1 MIGKQIKGTSFR
13 GVLNYL
19 HAKEGSRLIGGNM
32 AGKTPR
38 TLAAEFRVARELN
51 PQLKKAVYHASLS
64 LAKTERVDEERWRA
78 IAADY
83 IEGMGFSGSQYAV
96 YRHADRD
103 HDHIHIVASRIR
115 LTDGSTVSDSWD
127 YRRSEVLLRLLE
139 EHYQLEA
146 VRSSWERESRAP
158 TTGEQRRFVRT
169 GEVGGRVRLQTL
181 IDSATQDRPP
191 MSQFIHRLKDQDV
204 DVRVSC
210 TRNGQVRG
218 ISYSLDGVAFSG
230 THLGKAYTFPGLQKY
245 RGVTYDHG
253 RQYEE
258 TRAAAAR
265 PVEPSIVPGDFEDL
279 IRVLKDLDR
288 ENAKHRSR
296 TDKTTTRADQLD
308 PNQQPTKRTVNAAHS
323 LSSSAQQLPSDPDLS
338 PARELR
344 TEGTDRQRGVRDP
357 QKDSGELSSG
367 RHRQQSDHLDAVTI
381 PAPGDAESPQRSS
394 QQYRDSPGAAR
405 AAVGA
410 VESAVDR
417 NQRLRA
423 SAIYATARRFYN
435 EAVQAEAVEEIC
447 PGTWQLSG
455 RRYGFTYSSQTET
468 FTLESRDER
477 GELIRVK
484 PDQSSNQLKLEVAS
498 HLTPQD
504 VRAFE
509 EIERWL
515 QEREL
520 ERQRSQ
526 AQKRQRQRGSGLGL

>member
-78 IAADY
+78 LAADY
-83 IEGMGFSGSQYAV
+83 IKGMGFSGSQYAV

-127 YRRSEVLLRLLE
+127 YRRSEALIRSLE
-139 EHYQLEA
+139 EQYQLEA
-146 VRSSWERESRAP
+146 VRSSRERESRAP

-169 GEVGGRVRLQTL
+169 GEVGERVRLQTL
-181 IDSATQDRPP
+181 LDHATQDCPSMP
-191 MSQFIHRLKDQDV
+191 QLIHRLKDQGV
-204 DVRVSC
+204 DVRVSY
-210 TRNGQVRG
+210 TRNQKVRG

-245 RGVTYDHG
+245 RGVTYDHR

-258 TRAAAAR
+258 TRTAAAR
-265 PVEPSIVPGDFEDL
+265 VVEPSLVPGDFEDL
-279 IRVLKDLDR
+279 IRVLGKVDR
-288 ENAKHRSR
+288 DSAEHRSR
-296 TDKTTTRADQLD
+296 TETPATRADQLD
-308 PNQQPTKRTVNAAHS
+308 PNQQQANRAVDAARS
-323 LSSSAQQLPSDPDLS
+323 LPAAAQQFPADPVLLSDRKPQTEGIDRQTADSEALSSS
-338 PARELR
+338 R
-344 TEGTDRQRGVRDP
+344 P
-357 QKDSGELSSG
+357 Q
-367 RHRQQSDHLDAVTI
+367 QQSDHLDAVTV
-381 PAPGDAESPQRSS
+381 PAPRATESSQRSS
-394 QQYRDSPGAAR
+394 QQHRDSPGADR

-410 VESAVDR
+410 VESKEDQD
-417 NQRLRA
+417 QRLRA
-423 SAIYATARRFYN
+423 LAIYATAKHFYN
-435 EAVQAEAVEEIC
+435 EAVRAEAVEEIS

-455 RRYGFTYSSQTET
+455 RRYSFTYSSNTET
-468 FTLESRDER
+468 FTLSSQDER
-477 GELIRVK
+477 GELLRVK
-484 PDQSSNQLKLEVAS
+484 PDQSSKQLKLEMAN

-515 QEREL
+515 QEREV
-520 ERQRSQ
+520 ERQRQQ
-526 AQKRQRQRGSGLGL
+526 AQERQRQRGRGLEL